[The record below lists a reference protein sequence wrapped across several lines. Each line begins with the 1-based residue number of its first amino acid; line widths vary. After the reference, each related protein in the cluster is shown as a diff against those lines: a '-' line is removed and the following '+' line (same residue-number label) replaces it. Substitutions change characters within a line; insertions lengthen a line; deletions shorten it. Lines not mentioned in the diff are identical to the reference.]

1 MRRENLRSV
10 FILLFLTIAFFFLE
24 MQDGQKY
31 ANLFAFDAGAVRA
44 GEVWRLVSY
53 QFVQGGR
60 GFLSL
65 PPAVT
70 LFFSLLLLYLMGSAI
85 EEEWGTARFLGLFA
99 SSTLASAGAA
109 ALLGVPLLGSYF
121 VNFSLLFVYA
131 AMFPQQTFFLFGL
144 IPVRVRWLA
153 YLAGGLL
160 VVGIFAG
167 GMANIAVLAGALAA
181 LAMCWA
187 IERPRVRLPRRTPL
201 SVAAEPPPVK
211 EGLPERN
218 ATRYASI
225 NKAIAAGDAG
235 ALERLVSMSRSEVVP
250 GVNICPPVDFKPEGA
265 DGYCLKCEGFAE
277 CTLRYVAGRTESAA
291 RATTVSPAESAT

>member
-24 MQDGQKY
+24 VQDGQKY

-44 GEVWRLVSY
+44 GQAWRLLTY

-85 EEEWGTARFLGLFA
+85 EEEWGTGRFVGLFVA
-99 SSTLASAGAA
+99 STLTSAGVA

-131 AMFPQQTFFLFGL
+131 AMFPQQTFFLFGV

-153 YLAGGLL
+153 YLAAGLL
-160 VVGIFAG
+160 VAGIFAG
-167 GMANIAVLAGALAA
+167 GMTNVAALAGALVS
-181 LAMCWA
+181 LAICFA
-187 IERPRVRLPRRTPL
+187 IERPRVRLPRR
-201 SVAAEPPPVK
+201 AAVTAVPEPPPVK

-235 ALERLVSMSRSEVVP
+235 ALERLTSMSRSEIVP
-250 GVNICPPVDFKPEGA
+250 GVNICPPVDYKPEGA
-265 DGYCLKCEGFAE
+265 DGYCVRCEGFAE
-277 CTLRYVAGRTESAA
+277 CTVRYVKARTGAA
-291 RATTVSPAESAT
+291 APAVVSPAGSAS